1 MDYIA
6 ELKQVDFWNLLFWL
20 VIILSSWKFLS
31 SLFDWFINKFGIE
44 TRVTIEKK
52 ENKKI
57 LDETAKLAQETAKNL
72 KELQDR
78 HIKDET
84 EFRTNLNNYMK
95 ESREDRKLLHD
106 EVVTFSN
113 NRNNDRAQSL
123 SIQKQLTDS
132 IEAIAK
138 RQDDRDEKIKELT
151 TIFVEK
157 QISDFRWEIISVA
170 DKIAAGKK
178 VSKEA
183 ARHAI
188 ATHRK
193 YEKIIEER
201 GLTNGEVDI
210 SIEIIM
216 EFYLDNYGVYNED
229 NR

>member
-6 ELKQVDFWNLLFWL
+6 ELKQVDFWTLLFWL

-31 SLFDWFINKFGIE
+31 SLFDWFVNKFGIE

-57 LDETAKLAQETAKNL
+57 LDETAKLARETAKNL

-78 HIKDET
+78 HLHDET

-95 ESREDRKLLHD
+95 ESREDRKSLHD
-106 EVVTFSN
+106 EVVTFTN
-113 NRNNDRAQSL
+113 NRTNDRAQSL
-123 SIQKQLTDS
+123 EIQKQLTNS
-132 IEAIAK
+132 IEAIAR

-151 TIFVEK
+151 SIFVEK
-157 QISDFRWEIISVA
+157 QISDYRWEIISVA
-170 DKIAAGKK
+170 DKISAGKK

-188 ATHRK
+188 STHRK

-210 SIEIIM
+210 SIAIIM
-216 EFYLDNYGVYNED
+216 EFYLENYGVYNED
-229 NR
+229 K